1 MPERTLVV
9 MGGGSLLPPY
19 DPKRD
24 EFILSLAR
32 RPTPRV
38 AFVATASG
46 DSDGYTAAFFR
57 SVGSLDCVAT
67 DLTLFERRE
76 VDLRR
81 FVLRLD
87 VVYVGGG
94 NTLSLLAVWR
104 AHGLDEILRDAWH
117 EGIVL
122 CGVSAGMNC
131 WFEQS
136 ITDSYGVG
144 TARVLDDGLGF
155 LPGSCCP
162 HYDAEEARRPRLS
175 ASRRPPRDRPGL
187 RRRRRRRAGVC
198 RHRTTRSRQL
208 GAVGL
213 RVSRRTSAGWRPHR
227 AGSPSPSPWLSGR
240 SVGSTPLS
248 T

>member
-1 MPERTLVV
+1 MLAVDALMPERIIVA

-19 DPKRD
+19 ESTRD

-76 VDLRR
+76 ADLRR
-81 FVLRLD
+81 FVLGLD
-87 VVYVGGG
+87 VLYVGGG

-117 EGIVL
+117 GGVVL

-136 ITDSYGVG
+136 ITDSYEIGI
-144 TARVLDDGLGF
+144 ARVLNDGLGF
-155 LPGSCCP
+155 LPGSSCP
-162 HYDAEEARRPRLS
+162 HYDAEEARRPAYQQAVARGDI
-175 ASRRPPRDRPGL
+175 APGYAADHAAALVFSGTEL
-187 RRRRRRRAGVC
+187 REV
-198 RHRTTRSRQL
+198 
-208 GAVGL
+208 
-213 RVSRRTSAGWRPHR
+213 VSRAPSACAYRVEPAPGGDYTEQVLPARLL
-227 AGSPSPSPWLSGR
+227 G
-240 SVGSTPLS
+240 
-248 T
+248 